1 MNIKVN
7 GKEYK
12 TAGITFNTV
21 CELEDNGIA
30 LADMAKK
37 QTAFIRAYFAICAK
51 ISVEE
56 AGNELEQHIINGG
69 NFNEIIETIAKEVE
83 ESGFFRA
90 LTKKSETETQTV
102 QKETPKVKVLA
113 KK

>member
-1 MNIKVN
+1 MNIIKVN

-21 CELEDNGIA
+21 CELEDNGIT

-37 QTAFIRAYFAICAK
+37 QTSFIRAYFAICAN

-56 AGNELEQHIINGG
+56 AGKELEQHIIGGG

-90 LTKKSETETQTV
+90 LTKKPTENATTV
-102 QKETPKVKVLA
+102 QTKAPEKHYQK
-113 KK
+113 